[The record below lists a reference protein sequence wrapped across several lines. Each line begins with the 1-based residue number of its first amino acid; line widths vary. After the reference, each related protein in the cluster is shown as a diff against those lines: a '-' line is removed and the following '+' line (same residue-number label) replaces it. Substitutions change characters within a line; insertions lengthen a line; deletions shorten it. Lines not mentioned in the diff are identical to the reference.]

1 YTPDL
6 RQARLLSDTELRTAP
21 IDTASG
27 LSAPTPEEQAWLA
40 SHHRPIRS
48 ITYDGDFSDLEFL
61 AQSLQGKRIVQLGES
76 SHGSA
81 EFSAIKVRVIKYL
94 HEQLGYNVIAFESSL
109 AGCHIE
115 DLSLDQ
121 RPPQPRAGI
130 GCVFTIWNT
139 ADLNELARYVYSTR
153 QTATPLR
160 LAGFDIQTSSARD
173 SSDSMLT
180 WISPVLDRVSSDL
193 TNAAR
198 EAITTTVSDLQLMR
212 TCITAHQSSC
222 RPFDDLSSAHYQR
235 LAQITSQLRALVD
248 ATPLA
253 SADREEIVFAWLA
266 INSLSDRLR
275 YLRQFID
282 DANAYAALRDP
293 MMAEN
298 ITRLAELAYPN
309 EKIIV
314 WAHNAHIANTFRDPE
329 NNPSMG
335 TYLHTRWGDQ
345 LATIGIFMLRGVSM
359 DTDLRTPITVKS
371 PLSGSLEAYTY
382 SLRLGALYLSV
393 PLINAAGS
401 GDDWLHR
408 PIRYYHWG
416 AYERTGTMAGS
427 FDGLIV
433 IDRSTLPVYN

>member
-1 YTPDL
+1 MRTP
-6 RQARLLSDTELRTAP
+6 P
-21 IDTASG
+21 IASASG
-27 LSAPTPEEQAWLA
+27 LSPPSPDEQTWLT
-40 SHHRPIRS
+40 HNVRPIRS
-48 ITYDGDFSDLEFL
+48 IIHDGDFSDLEFL
-61 AQSLQGKRIVQLGES
+61 SGQLEGKRIVQLGES
-76 SHGSA
+76 SHGAA
-81 EFSAIKVRVIKYL
+81 EFSAIKVRIIKYL
-94 HEQLGYNVIAFESSL
+94 HERLGYNVIAFESSL

-121 RPPQPRAGI
+121 RPPQSHVGI
-130 GCVFTIWNT
+130 GCVFTVWNT

-160 LAGFDIQTSSARD
+160 LAGFDIQTSSGRD
-173 SSDSMLT
+173 STESMLG
-180 WISPVLDRVSSDL
+180 WISPLLDRVSSNL
-193 TNAAR
+193 TNVAR

-212 TCITAHQSSC
+212 TCISAHQSSC

-235 LAQITSQLRALVD
+235 LAQITAQLRALVD

-253 SADREEIVFAWLA
+253 SADREEVVFAWLA

-329 NNPSMG
+329 SNPSMG

-345 LATIGIFMLRGVSM
+345 LATIGIFMLRGASM

-371 PLSGSLEAYTY
+371 PLSGSLEAYAY
-382 SLRLGALYLSV
+382 SLRLGALYLPV
-393 PLINAAGS
+393 PLINVAGS

-416 AYERTGTMAGS
+416 AYERTGIMAGS